1 MFRGLHIIFTCFE
14 DTEDLSWIKDFGIV
28 ETSATH
34 TGCDRGGLHTH
45 VLLLAHFRND
55 RSIL

>member
-1 MFRGLHIIFTCFE
+1 MFRGLHVIFTVTE
-14 DTEDLSWIKDFGIV
+14 GKEDLEWLQDFGVI

-45 VLLLAHFRND
+45 VLLLAH
-55 RSIL
+55 